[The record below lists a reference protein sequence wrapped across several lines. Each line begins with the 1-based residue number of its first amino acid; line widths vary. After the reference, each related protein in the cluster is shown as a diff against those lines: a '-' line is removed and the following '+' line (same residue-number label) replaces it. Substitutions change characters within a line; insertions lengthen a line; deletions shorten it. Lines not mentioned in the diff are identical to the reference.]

1 MKDVVMDLV
10 LSSAQG
16 AAGQIAGSRRGFTLE
31 TFETILAS
39 GFSAISQRLTCFR
52 TRGNE
57 VNWD

>member
-1 MKDVVMDLV
+1 MDLV